1 MRTKLR
7 LSITSIGLAAC
18 VATSAVACGGSD
30 ETQQRAPVNSGG
42 TGGSG
47 FGGATTGGGAGQ
59 GGFGGTTGG
68 FGGTTGG
75 FGGTTGGGGPGGT
88 GGVAGVSGV
97 GGVGTGGAGGT
108 TTAPPCITNPQQVV
122 IIGDSYVT
130 GASSPALQPAL
141 AALVPDAASY
151 RNYAVAGTS
160 MGNGQIP
167 SQFDTAAQQNP
178 DINLVIMTGGGN
190 DVLVLNRQCLS
201 AGSSTNAQCQGVIQT
216 AIDAA
221 TTMFQK
227 MHTVGVSDVI
237 YFFYPHLPTTSLLG
251 GAYANEILDYSYP
264 LTKASCD
271 DALAQV
277 GVACHFIDLRPVF
290 EGHTDYIGL
299 DGVHP
304 TAAGQA
310 AIAGAIAQTMQ
321 RDCLGQTGGCCSM

>member
-1 MRTKLR
+1 MRTNLMNS
-7 LSITSIGLAAC
+7 LTLIGLAAC
-18 VATSAVACGGSD
+18 IAASAVACGGGD
-30 ETQQRAPVNSGG
+30 ETQTRTPGTSGG

-47 FGGATTGGGAGQ
+47 FGGTGANASGGGAGQ

-75 FGGTTGGGGPGGT
+75 TGPGGV
-88 GGVAGVSGV
+88 GGVGGVSGVGGV

-108 TTAPPCITNPQQVV
+108 ATAPPCITNPEQVV

-141 AALVPDAASY
+141 AAVVPQAASY

-178 DINLVIMTGGGN
+178 DIKLVIMTGGGN

-227 MHTVGVSDVI
+227 MNTVGVSDVI

-251 GAYANEILDYSYP
+251 GPTANEILDYSYP

-304 TAAGQA
+304 TAAGQT

-321 RDCLGQTGGCCSM
+321 RDCLGQTSGCCSM